1 MGRGCDRR
9 SWHVRLHPSPSTSF
23 EVVYLVPRGYPP
35 RVIVVVGD
43 GSIGASLPT
52 TVTMVDTSLRVR
64 DHGYWVPGLIVYVTW
79 TEIDAESALCA
90 SVRIDYRVPFFG
102 HGITSNCIFSFT
114 TSRIVI
120 NLSVQFV
127 ETITVPV

>member
-1 MGRGCDRR
+1 M
-9 SWHVRLHPSPSTSF
+9 
-23 EVVYLVPRGYPP
+23 YLVPRRYPS
-35 RVIVVVGD
+35 RIVIVVGN
-43 GSIGASLPT
+43 GPIGASLPT

-64 DHGYWVPGLIVYVTW
+64 DRGYWVPGLVVYVTW

-102 HGITSNCIFSFT
+102 NVITSYCAFSTTMSQDIIMDHSGLCI
-114 TSRIVI
+114 
-120 NLSVQFV
+120 